1 MVDPIPITVYSD
13 VICPW
18 CYVGKRRLEAALA
31 EISPS
36 VTGHMSFSWRPF
48 ELNPDMPAEGMERR
62 SYRAAK
68 FGDARSAELDL
79 KMAETGR
86 ELGIAFAFDR
96 MQRTPN
102 TRLAHRLIWEGG
114 RQGRQDAMVERL
126 FHSYFEEGLDIG
138 ATDTLRSLA
147 DECELDAKGVEQAL
161 TGRGQ
166 PQSGDQ
172 AGAGGIQ
179 LGHQGRAVLLAASTS
194 TVCPAPNRRN
204 SGAMHCRRSPRRR
217 PRPPPDREEALT
229 RSEVL
234 SFAVNHR
241 GPSRCGRCS
250 TTPFMV
256 VDWTRH
262 LVGVSPYRSAAN

>member
-1 MVDPIPITVYSD
+1 MVPVADPIPITVYSD

-31 EISPS
+31 EVSPS
-36 VTGHMSFSWRPF
+36 VTGHMGFSWRPF

-102 TRLAHRLIWEGG
+102 TRLAHRLIWEAG

-126 FHSYFEEGLDIG
+126 FHGYFEEGLDIG

-147 DECELDAKGVEQAL
+147 DECELDVKGVEQAL
-161 TGRGQ
+161 TGDDSLEAVTKLEQEGY
-166 PQSGDQ
+166 SL
-172 AGAGGIQ
+172 GIK
-179 LGHQGRAVLLAASTS
+179 GVPFFLLLDKYG
-194 TVCPAPNRRN
+194 V
-204 SGAMHCRRSPRRR
+204 SGAQ
-217 PRPPPDREEALT
+217 PPEFWRDALPKIVAEAT
-229 RSEVL
+229 RL
-234 SFAVNHR
+234 LIGKR
-241 GPSRCGRCS
+241 
-250 TTPFMV
+250 
-256 VDWTRH
+256 TR
-262 LVGVSPYRSAAN
+262 